1 MAVETELETVKRHL
15 RNYKQF
21 EFEERMLR
29 QKYEKALIEIANT
42 DKKNQKDWKQ
52 VAVQLIEIAEK
63 VVKDKLD

>member
-1 MAVETELETVKRHL
+1 MLDVYYCDCNEEFAVKEGKEP
-15 RNYKQF
+15 
-21 EFEERMLR
+21 
-29 QKYEKALIEIANT
+29 KYCPFCGNIEIADT